1 MGGGLRRICKAYGGM
16 KFKGAD
22 GKVVEWIWDYTR
34 DEPRLKSEIDAEKL
48 AASEKRKF
56 ERLRAKNDQGELL

>member
-1 MGGGLRRICKAYGGM
+1 MGGGLRRICKAYEGM

-22 GKVVEWIWDYTR
+22 GKVVEWVWDYTR